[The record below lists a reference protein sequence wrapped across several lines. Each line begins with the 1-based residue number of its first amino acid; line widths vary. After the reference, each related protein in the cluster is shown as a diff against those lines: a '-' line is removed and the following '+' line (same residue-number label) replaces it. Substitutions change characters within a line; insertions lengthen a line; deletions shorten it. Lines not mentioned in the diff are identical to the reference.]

1 MHTGVTV
8 EDRFIEVMAQSAL
21 PKEATIAS
29 TQTSS
34 AHKKRQK
41 AAQEKLD
48 IIKVCHHLQQFPY
61 VIHQGTCVVYNPV
74 LCESC
79 TYFIVEVSW
88 LWTGELFVETSVIAG
103 TPGSIH

>member
-1 MHTGVTV
+1 MLRHCRVHTGVTV

-29 TQTSS
+29 TQTGA

-61 VIHQGTCVVYNPV
+61 VIQQGTCVV
-74 LCESC
+74 
-79 TYFIVEVSW
+79 
-88 LWTGELFVETSVIAG
+88 
-103 TPGSIH
+103 